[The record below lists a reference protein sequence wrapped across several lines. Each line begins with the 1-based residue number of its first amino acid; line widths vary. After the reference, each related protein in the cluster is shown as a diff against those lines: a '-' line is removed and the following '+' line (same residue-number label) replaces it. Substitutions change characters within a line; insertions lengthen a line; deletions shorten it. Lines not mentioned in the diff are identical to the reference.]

1 MTIQE
6 AIDMMKY
13 RINTAIK
20 IAGKGED
27 GNALEDMEMAVQALE
42 KQIPKSPLRIPT
54 DDSCLYHE
62 LRCPCCDAY
71 MSGLIEMH
79 HCKCGQALDW
89 T

>member
-1 MTIQE
+1 MTEQE
-6 AIDMMKY
+6 AKEIEVAIEHIKARNMSAKHLDM
-13 RINTAIK
+13 AI
-20 IAGKGED
+20 AT
-27 GNALEDMEMAVQALE
+27 LE
-42 KQIPKSPLRIPT
+42 KQIPKKPLRIPT
-54 DDSCLYHE
+54 DDSCLYYE